1 MSDINQPSFPTPF
14 SFFLFF
20 FCSCVCFCLYDPFNC
35 ISFHEFFRQLSAF
48 SLCYPRLRLTPRDG
62 IFADLD
68 GVHLFLY
75 TGGVGG
81 VVGAG
86 GVVHVAA
93 VEQFLRQGW
102 AASGHDVRRF
112 FALGVALGMRE
123 KE

>member
-1 MSDINQPSFPTPF
+1 M
-14 SFFLFF
+14 
-20 FCSCVCFCLYDPFNC
+20 
-35 ISFHEFFRQLSAF
+35 
-48 SLCYPRLRLTPRDG
+48 PRLLLIPRYE

-81 VVGAG
+81 FVGAG
-86 GVVHVAA
+86 DVVHVAA

-112 FALGVALGMRE
+112 FAQGVALGMRE